1 MRDYDWPGNVREL
14 ETVVKRLLIFAKD
27 NIVKAEFL
35 PIEVFEFKP
44 VTSPK
49 MLPKIEELE
58 KQHILEVL
66 KLATNTKEAS
76 KILGISET
84 TLWRKRKQYGL

>member
-1 MRDYDWPGNVREL
+1 
-14 ETVVKRLLIFAKD
+14 
-27 NIVKAEFL
+27 
-35 PIEVFEFKP
+35 
-44 VTSPK
+44 